1 MKYSAKSSIKEKLI
15 FHVDMDAFYASV
27 EQADFPEYMGKPVII
42 GASPGHR
49 GVVAACSYEA
59 RKFGVH
65 SAMPISQAY
74 VRCRDGIYLPV
85 RMKRYQEVSHKIM
98 AAFNDFT
105 PEVIQISVDEA
116 FLNMTGTEKL
126 FGTPEETAHKIK
138 DRIKKDTNLN
148 ISVGIAH
155 NKFLAKLAS
164 DYNKPNGLYI
174 VQKGKEI
181 EFIDSLKLED
191 LWGLGKKTLERLEKS
206 NIYTPGDLRAANQ
219 AQLRGL
225 LGGSSS
231 DFLYKIVRG
240 IDPGMY
246 TGKIKNRSVSNEI
259 TFREDTRDPE
269 VVKLTLLELSYKVM
283 FRVLEEKELGRT
295 VQLKLR
301 YSDFTTFTLRE
312 THNVSI
318 KSAEELFSIANK
330 LLNKK
335 WKKTEKI
342 RLIGL
347 GLSSLEDINTPGQI
361 EMFEDNYEQSQKIEQ
376 AALAIRKKGNKITK
390 ASLLNR
396 KVRGDTT

>member
-1 MKYSAKSSIKEKLI
+1 
-15 FHVDMDAFYASV
+15 MDAFYASV
-27 EQADFPEYMGKPVII
+27 EQADNSEYQGRPVII

-65 SAMPISQAY
+65 SAMPISHAY
-74 VRCRDGIYLPV
+74 SMCRDGIYLPV
-85 RMKRYQEVSHKIM
+85 RMSRYQEVSRQIM

-105 PEVIQISVDEA
+105 PDVIQISVDEA

-138 DRIKKDTNLN
+138 ARIKKDTNLN

-164 DYNKPNGLYI
+164 EYKKPDGLYI

-181 EFIDSLKLED
+181 EFIDTLKLGD
-191 LWGLGKKTLERLEKS
+191 LWGLGKKTLERLEKI
-206 NIYTPGDLRAANQ
+206 NITTPAKLRNKEQSELKDL
-219 AQLRGL
+219 L
-225 LGGSSS
+225 GSSS
-231 DFLYKIVRG
+231 GEFLYKIVRG

-246 TGKIKNRSVSNEI
+246 TGEIKNRSLSNEI
-259 TFREDTRDPE
+259 TFGEDTTDAE
-269 VVKLTLLELSYKVM
+269 VLNLTLLELSYKVM
-283 FRVLEEKELGRT
+283 FRVLEDNEKGRT

-301 YSDFTTFTLRE
+301 YSDFTTITVRE
-312 THNVSI
+312 THNSPI
-318 KSAEELFSIANK
+318 NSAEELFSIANK

-335 WKKTEKI
+335 WKKSEAI

-347 GLSSLEDINTPGQI
+347 GLSSLENINTPGQI
-361 EMFEDNYEQSQKIEQ
+361 ELFEDNYEQSKKVEQ
-376 AALAIRKKGNKITK
+376 VALAIRKKGSKLTK
-390 ASLLNR
+390 ASLLDRN
-396 KVRGDTT
+396 KP

>member
-1 MKYSAKSSIKEKLI
+1 
-15 FHVDMDAFYASV
+15 MDAFYASV
-27 EQADFPEYMGKPVII
+27 EQADNPEYLGKPVII

-65 SAMPISQAY
+65 SAMPISHAY
-74 VRCRDGIYLPV
+74 ARCRDGIYLPV
-85 RMKRYQEVSHKIM
+85 RMSRYQEVSRKIM
-98 AAFNDFT
+98 SAFNDFT

-126 FGTPEETAHKIK
+126 FGTPEETAYKIK
-138 DRIKKDTNLN
+138 ARIKKDTDLN

-164 DYNKPNGLYI
+164 DYKKPNGLYI

-181 EFIDSLKLED
+181 EFIDSLKLGD
-191 LWGLGKKTLERLEKS
+191 LWGLGKKTLEGLE
-206 NIYTPGDLRAANQ
+206 NIGIYTPGDLRSMD
-219 AQLRGL
+219 REGL
-225 LGGSSS
+225 QNLLGSSS
-231 DFLYKIVRG
+231 GDFLYKIARG

-246 TGKIKNRSVSNEI
+246 TGEIKNRSVSNEV
-259 TFREDTRDPE
+259 TFREDTRDTE
-269 VVKLTLLELSYKVM
+269 ILKLTLLELSYKVM
-283 FRVLEEKELGRT
+283 FRVLEDEEKGRT

-301 YSDFTTFTLRE
+301 YSDFTTITVRE
-312 THNVSI
+312 TQNTAI
-318 KSAEELFSIANK
+318 NSAEELFDIVNK
-330 LLNKK
+330 LLQKK
-335 WKKTEKI
+335 WKKSEAI

-361 EMFEDNYEQSQKIEQ
+361 DLFEDNYKQNIKLEKVAMS
-376 AALAIRKKGNKITK
+376 IRKKGNKITK

-396 KVRGDTT
+396 KA